1 MKTWFEALN
10 AEEVSLWENTWKKE
24 EFEKKYCRE
33 EQTLTLK
40 PLTVEVKA
48 NVEKQQKSTDWT
60 LGAQE

>member
-1 MKTWFEALN
+1 MK
-10 AEEVSLWENTWKKE
+10 KGR

-48 NVEKQQKSTDWT
+48 NVEKQQKSTDRT